1 MTTWHHEERLR
12 AVQEAVARLAPARIA
27 DLGCGDGDL
36 FLRLAAT
43 PFEALIGLDIC
54 QASLDRLRERL
65 AKVTVTTARI
75 ELRHASMTD
84 PHPDLAGIDC
94 AVLVETIEHI
104 DPDRLSRLEQALFH
118 AMHPRAVVVT
128 TPNAEF
134 NPLLGVPAHRFRHP
148 DHRFEWTRARFR
160 QWCRRAAQSAGYDV
174 DFHDIAGAHPRLG
187 GASQMAVFRI
197 RDRNDT

>member
-12 AVQEAVARLAPARIA
+12 AVQDAVAHLAPARVA

-36 FLRLAAT
+36 FLRLAAL
-43 PFEALIGLDIC
+43 PLEALIGLDIC

-65 AKVTVTTARI
+65 AKHPVNAAQI

-84 PHPDLAGIDC
+84 PAPDLAGFDC

-104 DPDRLSRLEQALFH
+104 DPDHLSRLE
-118 AMHPRAVVVT
+118 RAVFHTMRPQVVIVT

-148 DHRFEWTRARFR
+148 DHRFEWSRARFR
-160 QWCRRAAQSAGYDV
+160 QWCERAARSAGYDV
-174 DFHDIAGAHPRLG
+174 GFHDIAGAHPQLG
-187 GASQMAVFRI
+187 GASQMAIFKT
-197 RDRNDT
+197 RDRDE